1 MRLLLLAVQL
11 AGVAAAAPRDVV
23 SFDFQWKHTT
33 GLTEHPAP
41 VDAQPPNATD
51 PGDAPKESTIA
62 YDDSAWLDVS
72 LPHDGLVR
80 AAPSTDACPDGCSGK
95 SYIPRHVLWYRKT
108 FALPSAWEGSA
119 IWLDFDGSFR
129 ETTVWVN
136 GIKVAFHD
144 CGYTPFRVRLDDLNV
159 TYGFLQEEKSSAR
172 RRFRRG
178 LRSPKGSETRAGDRG
193 RGFWTRY
200 ASQATRP
207 TTSSRYSWT
216 RTTATRAARREAAAG
231 GTRAAAS
238 TGA

>member
-159 TYGFLQEEKSSAR
+159 TYGFLQEEKSSEDFGAVFGRRKAR
-172 RRFRRG
+172 KRAPETAAG
-178 LRSPKGSETRAGDRG
+178 GSGTRD
-193 RGFWTRY
+193 